1 MQSNVMVKFMQLSM
15 LIKNRGDK
23 FRQLPKHIN
32 LQLSHT
38 AIWGMLTFAK
48 VTGSGSVGMQLV
60 HRNLLLFIVVV
71 EL

>member
-15 LIKNRGDK
+15 LSKNRWEK
-23 FRQLPKHIN
+23 FRQLPKQIN

-38 AIWGMLTFAK
+38 AIWDMLTFAK

-60 HRNLLLFIVVV
+60 YRNLLLFIVV